1 MTKTNNRTLKKRIRF
16 IINICVVFTIVVFS
30 TLLIAMVAIFL
41 KMESTFLCDYYS
53 NNISQ
58 TMNSKYFLNQMSIY
72 SLDDF
77 DPTTTY
83 SKQWFET
90 IDKMGASPLDQVS
103 QHLVDKASEASIDE
117 DSIYEEPDI
126 INVRNMINIY
136 IELNG
141 KSIYKQDAD
150 AGTFLGT
157 STDNSVHSAF
167 TQKLFNYFDVSRESD
182 LVNENNEVIG
192 VVKVSVNNNFIVNIF
207 TVLFFTIIIFSCIIL
222 VFNRIIIS
230 IITKPITLPLSA
242 LEKNINAVADGDFD
256 LLMNSRVTVKKP
268 LKEIESLA
276 DSTNRVI
283 DKMKDFN
290 ETLTAQN
297 EELEAQNEELFNSR
311 NKIQEQQTMLVQTEN
326 MAYIGQLTAAIT
338 HEINT
343 PLGAITSNAQLF
355 DMFITM
361 LSQNEVTASN
371 EEVET
376 LVNQMKETN
385 DVSLLACTRV
395 TEIIKSLK
403 TFTKL
408 DQAEFQEANIIDGI
422 KSVLILTSN
431 LWKKNITIHEDY
443 GPLEVLRCY
452 SGMLNQVIMNIVV
465 NAIQSIENKGEIFIK
480 TYNDENNM
488 YISIRDTGA
497 GISPENLSRVFENGF
512 TTKKAGI
519 GMGMGLAISTNIIN
533 RHNGEI
539 RVVSELGKGSEFIV
553 SIPLSL

>member
-1 MTKTNNRTLKKRIRF
+1 MTKPNNRTLKNRIRF

-77 DPTTTY
+77 DPSTSY

-90 IDKMGASPLDQVS
+90 IDNMSGSPLDPVS
-103 QHLVDKASEASIDE
+103 QHLADKSSKATMSQ
-117 DSIYEEPDI
+117 DSINSEPNI
-126 INVRNMINIY
+126 INLKSMINIY
-136 IELNG
+136 IDLNG
-141 KSIYKQDAD
+141 TTIYKQEAD
-150 AGTFLGT
+150 MGGLLGANT
-157 STDNSVHSAF
+157 NNSAHNSI
-167 TQKLFNYFDVSRESD
+167 TQRLFNYFNVSKESP
-182 LVNENNEVIG
+182 LINENDKVVG
-192 VVKVSVNNNFIVNIF
+192 SVKVFVNNNFIVYIF
-207 TVLFFTIIIFSCIIL
+207 TLIFFTIIIFSCIIL

-276 DSTNRVI
+276 QSTNRVI

-361 LSQNEVTASN
+361 MSQNEVISSN
-371 EEVET
+371 EEVDT
-376 LVNQMKETN
+376 LVKQMKETN

-403 TFTKL
+403 TFTKI

-431 LWKKNITIHEDY
+431 LWKKNITIHEEY
-443 GPLEVLRCY
+443 GPLQVLRCY

-465 NAIQSIENKGEIFIK
+465 NAIQSIENKGDIFIK

-488 YISIRDTGA
+488 YISIRDNGS
-497 GISPENLSRVFENGF
+497 GIPPENLSRVFENGF

-519 GMGMGLAISTNIIN
+519 GMGMGLAISTNIVT

-539 RVVSELGKGSEFIV
+539 NVVSELGKGSEFIV

>member
-41 KMESTFLCDYYS
+41 RMESAFLCDYYS
-53 NNISQ
+53 TNISQ
-58 TMNSKYFLNQMSIY
+58 TMNSRYFLNQMSIY

-77 DPTTTY
+77 DPSTTY

-90 IDKMGASPLDQVS
+90 IDKMSASPLDPVS
-103 QHLVDKASEASIDE
+103 QHLVDKSSNLDNESM
-117 DSIYEEPDI
+117 EEETNI
-126 INVRNMINIY
+126 INLRDMINIY

-150 AGTFLGT
+150 MGSFLGT
-157 STDNSVHSAF
+157 STNNSAHNSI
-167 TQKLFNYFDVSRESD
+167 TQRLFNYFDVSRECD
-182 LVNENNEVIG
+182 LVNENNKVIG

-256 LLMNSRVTVKKP
+256 LLMNSRVSVKKP

-276 DSTNRVI
+276 ESTNRVI

-361 LSQNEVTASN
+361 LSQDEVAASN

-376 LVNQMKETN
+376 LVKQMKETN

-443 GPLEVLRCY
+443 GPLAVLRCY

-480 TYNDENNM
+480 TYNDDNNM

-497 GISPENLSRVFENGF
+497 GILPENLSRVFENGF

-533 RHNGEI
+533 RHNGQI
-539 RVVSELGKGSEFIV
+539 SVVSELGKGSEFIV

>member
-1 MTKTNNRTLKKRIRF
+1 MTKSNNRTLKNRIRF

-58 TMNSKYFLNQMSIY
+58 TMNSTYFLNQMSIY

-77 DPTTTY
+77 DPSTSY

-90 IDKMGASPLDQVS
+90 IESMSVSSLDHIS
-103 QHLVDKASEASIDE
+103 QHLADE
-117 DSIYEEPDI
+117 SSKSTMNQDSINPEPNI
-126 INVRNMINIY
+126 INLKNMINIY
-136 IELNG
+136 IDLNG
-141 KSIYKQDAD
+141 TTIYKQEAD
-150 AGTFLGT
+150 MGGLLGANIN
-157 STDNSVHSAF
+157 NSARNF
-167 TQKLFNYFDVSRESD
+167 ITQRLFNYFNVSKESP
-182 LVNENNEVIG
+182 LINEQDKVVG
-192 VVKVSVNNNFIVNIF
+192 SVKVFVNNNFIVYIF
-207 TVLFFTIIIFSCIIL
+207 TLLFFTIIIFSCIIL

-276 DSTNRVI
+276 QSTNRVI

-361 LSQNEVTASN
+361 MSQNEVISKN
-371 EEVET
+371 EEVDT
-376 LVNQMKETN
+376 LVKQMKETN

-403 TFTKL
+403 TFTKI
-408 DQAEFQEANIIDGI
+408 DQAEFQEANIVDGI

-431 LWKKNITIHEDY
+431 LWKKNITIHEEY
-443 GPLEVLRCY
+443 GPLQVLRCY
-452 SGMLNQVIMNIVV
+452 SGILNQVIMNIVV
-465 NAIQSIENKGEIFIK
+465 NAIQSIENKGDIFIK

-488 YISIRDTGA
+488 YISIRDNGS

-519 GMGMGLAISTNIIN
+519 GMGMGLAISTNIVK

-539 RVVSELGKGSEFIV
+539 SVVSELGKGSEFIV

>member
-1 MTKTNNRTLKKRIRF
+1 
-16 IINICVVFTIVVFS
+16 
-30 TLLIAMVAIFL
+30 
-41 KMESTFLCDYYS
+41 
-53 NNISQ
+53 
-58 TMNSKYFLNQMSIY
+58 MSIY